1 MKTTTT
7 RNQVIEHENIL
18 YQAIIEGN
26 INTLEKLLHND
37 LLFIIPNGEM
47 ITKEIDLNM
56 YREGTFKVN
65 EIVPNME
72 ALNII
77 DDVALVVV
85 LMELK
90 GSYNSESFEAKYR
103 YIRFWKNF
111 KEGLKVIGGSG
122 ITV

>member
-7 RNQVIEHENIL
+7 RNQVVEHENIL

-77 DDVALVVV
+77 DDVAVVVV

>member
-77 DDVALVVV
+77 DDVAVVVV